1 MTTHMDMDNPL
12 DLFEGLEDQDKAAIL
27 KSGHT
32 VHCRPGQPLF
42 NQGDPAK
49 RCFMVI
55 RGRLKLSKLHEQGK
69 EAIIRYIGPDE
80 TTAALAVFKGRRYP
94 VTARAVGDTRVVAW
108 DKGTMDHLI
117 ANHPALARNLLRMTL
132 ERLEDIQTR
141 YLELRTE
148 MVEQRIARALLRIMQ
163 HAGRRSDD
171 GILIDLPLSR
181 QDLADYS
188 GTTLYTV
195 SRTLSAWEKRGWVRS
210 GRERI
215 VVADPHAL
223 VLFSEKG

>member
-1 MTTHMDMDNPL
+1 
-12 DLFEGLEDQDKAAIL
+12 
-27 KSGHT
+27 
-32 VHCRPGQPLF
+32 
-42 NQGDPAK
+42 
-49 RCFMVI
+49 
-55 RGRLKLSKLHEQGK
+55 
-69 EAIIRYIGPDE
+69 
-80 TTAALAVFKGRRYP
+80 
-94 VTARAVGDTRVVAW
+94 VAW
-108 DKGTMDHLI
+108 DKATMDHLI
-117 ANHPALARNLLRMTL
+117 ANHPPLARNLLRMTL

-148 MVEQRIARALLRIMQ
+148 MVEQRVARALLRIMQ
-163 HAGRRSDD
+163 HAGRRTDD

-215 VVADPHAL
+215 VVAEPHAL
-223 VLFSEKG
+223 VLFSEKGQAGDY